1 MTNHSKYRKIM
12 KAIVLKEVGG
22 PENLILAEVPVPKI
36 KDNEVLVRVKA
47 VSINPVDAFVRRNQ
61 AALEMIYALKGD
73 EENII
78 LGWDVAGILI
88 EVGSAVT
95 RFTAGDEV
103 FGNFNFIGQANTYA
117 EFVAVPEDELV
128 IKPANVSFEQA
139 AGATMA
145 ALTAWASLVKF
156 AKVKKGDKIIIY
168 GASGGVGHY
177 AVQLAKHFGAY
188 VIGVASGE
196 NKDFVL
202 SLGADE
208 FFDYKT
214 QAVED
219 FINDADIVH
228 DAVWVEAEV
237 NSTEDTH
244 LHRSLKTLKEGGI
257 LSSIVVYPDQP
268 FIDKAKA
275 EKNVTVQR
283 VNVTPNDTYLKDIE
297 AIAQLLSDGEIKTHI
312 SHLFPLADMAA
323 AHEIIQ
329 TKNAVGKI
337 ILVP

>member
-1 MTNHSKYRKIM
+1 M

-22 PENLILAEVPVPKI
+22 PENLIIAEVPVPKI

-47 VSINPVDAFVRRNQ
+47 VAINPVDAFVRRNQ
-61 AALEMIYALKGD
+61 PALEMIYAIKGD

-78 LGWDVAGILI
+78 LGWDAAGIVI
-88 EVGSAVT
+88 EAGSTVT
-95 RFTAGDEV
+95 RFKVGDEV
-103 FGNFNFIGQANTYA
+103 FGNFNFIGQANAYA
-117 EFVAVPEDELV
+117 EFVAAPQDELT
-128 IKPANVSFEQA
+128 IKPSNVSFEQA

-177 AVQLAKHFGAY
+177 AVQIAKHFGAY

-202 SLGADE
+202 GLGADE

-244 LHRSLKTLKEGGI
+244 LQRSLKTLKEGGI

-275 EKNVTVQR
+275 DKNVTVQR
-283 VNVTPNDTYLKDIE
+283 VNVTPNDSYLKDIQ
-297 AIAQLLSDGEIKTHI
+297 AIAQLLSDGKIKTHI
-312 SHLFPLADMAA
+312 SHLFPLADMAK
-323 AHEIIQ
+323 AHGIIQ

>member
-1 MTNHSKYRKIM
+1 M

-22 PENLILAEVPVPKI
+22 PENLIIAEVPVPKI

-47 VSINPVDAFVRRNQ
+47 LAINPVDAFVRRNQ
-61 AALEMIYALKGD
+61 PALEIIYAIKGD

-78 LGWDVAGILI
+78 LGWDVAGIVI
-88 EVGSAVT
+88 EAGSAVT

-103 FGNFNFIGQANTYA
+103 FGNFNFIGQANAYA
-117 EFVAVPEDELV
+117 EFVAAPQDELT

-177 AVQLAKHFGAY
+177 AVQIAKHFGAY

-202 SLGADE
+202 GLGADE
-208 FFDYKT
+208 FFDYRT

-219 FINDADIVH
+219 FINDTDIVH

-244 LHRSLKTLKEGGI
+244 LQRSLKTLKEGGI

-275 EKNVTVQR
+275 DKNVTVQR
-283 VNVTPNDTYLKDIE
+283 VNVTPNDSYMKDME

-312 SHLFPLADMAA
+312 SHLFPLADMAK

>member
-1 MTNHSKYRKIM
+1 M

-22 PENLILAEVPVPKI
+22 AENLILAEVHVPKI

-61 AALEMIYALKGD
+61 PALEMIYALKGD

-78 LGWDVAGILI
+78 LGWDVAGIVI
-88 EVGSAVT
+88 EAGSAVT
-95 RFTAGDEV
+95 RFTVGDEV
-103 FGNFNFIGQANTYA
+103 FGNFNFIGQANAYA
-117 EFVAVPEDELV
+117 EFVAAPEDELV

-177 AVQLAKHFGAY
+177 AVQIAKHFGAY

-202 SLGADE
+202 GLGADE
-208 FFDYKT
+208 FFDYRT

-244 LHRSLKTLKEGGI
+244 LQRSLKTLKEGGI

-275 EKNVTVQR
+275 EKNITVQR

-312 SHLFPLADMAA
+312 SHLFPLSDMAK

>member
-1 MTNHSKYRKIM
+1 M

-22 PENLILAEVPVPKI
+22 PENLILTEVPIPQI
-36 KDNEVLVRVKA
+36 KENEVLVQVKA
-47 VSINPVDAFVRRNQ
+47 LAINPVDAFVRRNQ
-61 AALEMIYALKGD
+61 PALEMIYALKGD

-78 LGWDVAGILI
+78 LGWDVSGVVVQAG
-88 EVGSAVT
+88 SDVT
-95 RFTAGDEV
+95 RFKVGDEV
-103 FGNFNFIGQANTYA
+103 FGNFNFIGQANAYA
-117 EFVAVPEDELV
+117 EFVVAPQDELTL
-128 IKPANVSFEQA
+128 KPSNVSFEEA

-145 ALTAWASLVKF
+145 ALTAWASIVKF
-156 AKVKKGDKIIIY
+156 AKVKKGDKVIVY

-177 AVQLAKHFGAY
+177 AVQIGKHFGAY
-188 VIGVASGE
+188 VVGVASGE

-202 SLGADE
+202 GLGADE

-214 QAVED
+214 QVVED
-219 FINDADIVH
+219 FINDADVVH

-237 NSTEDTH
+237 EGTEETH
-244 LHRSLKTLKEGGI
+244 LARSIKTIKKGGI
-257 LSSIVVYPDQP
+257 LSSIVVYPDQN

-275 EKNVTVQR
+275 EKNITVQR

-297 AIAQLLSDGEIKTHI
+297 SIAELLSEGKIKTHI
-312 SHLFPLADMAA
+312 SHLFPLAEMAK

>member
-1 MTNHSKYRKIM
+1 M
-12 KAIVLKEVGG
+12 KAIVLKKVGG
-22 PENLILAEVPVPKI
+22 PENLIIAEVPVPKI
-36 KDNEVLVRVKA
+36 KDNEVLVQVKA
-47 VSINPVDAFVRRNQ
+47 VAINPVDAFVRRNQ
-61 AALEMIYALKGD
+61 PALEMIYAIKGD

-78 LGWDVAGILI
+78 LGWDVAGIVI
-88 EVGSAVT
+88 EAGSTAT
-95 RFTAGDEV
+95 RFKVGDEV
-103 FGNFNFIGQANTYA
+103 FGNFNFIGQANAYA
-117 EFVAVPEDELV
+117 EFVAAPEDELT
-128 IKPANVSFEQA
+128 IKPVNVSFEQA

-177 AVQLAKHFGAY
+177 AVQIAKHFGAY

-202 SLGADE
+202 GLGADE
-208 FFDYKT
+208 FFDYRT

-244 LHRSLKTLKEGGI
+244 LQRSLKTLKEGGI

-275 EKNVTVQR
+275 EKNITVQR

-297 AIAQLLSDGEIKTHI
+297 AIAQLLSYGEIKTHI
-312 SHLFPLADMAA
+312 SHLFPLADMAK

>member
-1 MTNHSKYRKIM
+1 M

-22 PENLILAEVPVPKI
+22 AENLILAEVHVPKI

-47 VSINPVDAFVRRNQ
+47 LSINPVDAFVRRNQ
-61 AALEMIYALKGD
+61 PALEMIYALKGD

-78 LGWDVAGILI
+78 LGWDVAGIVI
-88 EVGSAVT
+88 EAGSAVT
-95 RFTAGDEV
+95 RFTVGDEV
-103 FGNFNFIGQANTYA
+103 FGNFNFIGQANAYA
-117 EFVAVPEDELV
+117 EFVAAPEDELV

-177 AVQLAKHFGAY
+177 AVQIAKHFGAY

-202 SLGADE
+202 GLGADE
-208 FFDYKT
+208 FFDYRT

-244 LHRSLKTLKEGGI
+244 LQRSLKTLKEGGI

-275 EKNVTVQR
+275 EKNITVQR

-312 SHLFPLADMAA
+312 SHLFPLSDMAK

>member
-1 MTNHSKYRKIM
+1 M

-22 PENLILAEVPVPKI
+22 PENLILAEVPIPKI
-36 KDNEVLVRVKA
+36 KKNEVLVRVKA
-47 VSINPVDAFVRRNQ
+47 LAINPVDAFVRRNQ
-61 AALEMIYALKGD
+61 PALEMIYALKGE

-78 LGWDVAGILI
+78 LGWDVAGIVTK
-88 EVGSAVT
+88 VGSAVT
-95 RFTAGDEV
+95 RFTTGDEV
-103 FGNFNFIGQANTYA
+103 FGNFNFIGQANAYA
-117 EFVAVPEDELV
+117 EFVAAPEDELV
-128 IKPANVSFEQA
+128 IKPANISFEEA

-177 AVQLAKHFGAY
+177 AVQIAKHFGAY

-202 SLGADE
+202 GLGADE

-219 FINDADIVH
+219 SISDADIVH
-228 DAVWVEAEV
+228 DAVWVEADV
-237 NSTEDTH
+237 DSTEDTH
-244 LHRSLKTLKEGGI
+244 LARSLKTLKEGGI
-257 LSSIVVYPDQP
+257 LSSTVVYPDQL

-283 VNVTPNDTYLKDIE
+283 VNVTPNDTYLKDIK

-312 SHLFPLADMAA
+312 SHVLPLAEMAK

>member
-1 MTNHSKYRKIM
+1 M

-22 PENLILAEVPVPKI
+22 PENLILAEVPIPKI
-36 KDNEVLVRVKA
+36 KENEVLVRVKA
-47 VSINPVDAFVRRNQ
+47 LAINPVDAFVRRNQ
-61 AALEMIYALKGD
+61 PALEMIYALKGE

-78 LGWDVAGILI
+78 LGWDVAGIVTK
-88 EVGSAVT
+88 VGSAVT
-95 RFTAGDEV
+95 RFTTGDEV
-103 FGNFNFIGQANTYA
+103 FGNFNFIGQANAYA
-117 EFVAVPEDELV
+117 EFVAAPEDELV
-128 IKPANVSFEQA
+128 IKPANISFEEA

-177 AVQLAKHFGAY
+177 AVQIAKHFGAY

-202 SLGADE
+202 GLGADE

-219 FINDADIVH
+219 SISDADIVH
-228 DAVWVEAEV
+228 DAVWVEADV
-237 NSTEDTH
+237 DSTEDTH
-244 LHRSLKTLKEGGI
+244 LARSLKTLKEGGI
-257 LSSIVVYPDQP
+257 LSSIVVYPDQL

-283 VNVTPNDTYLKDIE
+283 VNVTPNDTYLKDIK

-312 SHLFPLADMAA
+312 SHVLPLAEMAK

>member
-1 MTNHSKYRKIM
+1 M

-22 PENLILAEVPVPKI
+22 PENLILTEVSVPKI
-36 KDNEVLVRVKA
+36 KDNEVLVQVKA
-47 VSINPVDAFVRRNQ
+47 LAINPVDAFVRRNQ
-61 AALEMIYALKGD
+61 PALEMIYALTGE

-78 LGWDVAGILI
+78 LGWDVAGIVI
-88 EVGSAVT
+88 EAGSAVT
-95 RFTAGDEV
+95 RFTVGDEV
-103 FGNFNFIGQANTYA
+103 FGNFNFIGQANAYS
-117 EFVAVPEDELV
+117 EFVAAPEDELT
-128 IKPANVSFEQA
+128 IKPTNVSFEQA

-177 AVQLAKHFGAY
+177 AVQIAKHFGAY

-202 SLGADE
+202 GLGADE

-219 FINDADIVH
+219 FVNDADIVH

-244 LHRSLKTLKEGGI
+244 LARSLKTLKNGGI
-257 LSSIVVYPDQP
+257 LSSIVVYPDEI
-268 FIDKAKA
+268 FIEKAKI
-275 EKNVTVQR
+275 EKNIIVQR

-297 AIAQLLSDGEIKTHI
+297 TIAQLLSEGKIKTHI
-312 SHLFPLADMAA
+312 SHLFPLADMTK
-323 AHEIIQ
+323 AHQIIQ

>member
-1 MTNHSKYRKIM
+1 M

-22 PENLILAEVPVPKI
+22 PENLTLAEVPIPKI
-36 KDNEVLVRVKA
+36 KENEVLVRVKA
-47 VSINPVDAFVRRNQ
+47 LAINPVDAFVRRNQ
-61 AALEMIYALKGD
+61 PALEMIYALKGE

-78 LGWDVAGILI
+78 LGWDVAGIVTK
-88 EVGSAVT
+88 VGSAVT
-95 RFTAGDEV
+95 RFTTGDEV
-103 FGNFNFIGQANTYA
+103 FGNFNFIGQANAYA
-117 EFVAVPEDELV
+117 EFVAASEDELV
-128 IKPANVSFEQA
+128 IKPANISFEEA

-177 AVQLAKHFGAY
+177 AVQIAKHFGAY

-202 SLGADE
+202 GLGADE

-219 FINDADIVH
+219 SISDADIVH
-228 DAVWVEAEV
+228 DAVWVEADV
-237 NSTEDTH
+237 DSTEDTH
-244 LHRSLKTLKEGGI
+244 LARSLKTLKEGGI
-257 LSSIVVYPDQP
+257 LSSIVVYPDQL

-283 VNVTPNDTYLKDIE
+283 VNVTPNDTYLKDIK

-312 SHLFPLADMAA
+312 SQVLPLAEMAK

>member
-1 MTNHSKYRKIM
+1 M

-22 PENLILAEVPVPKI
+22 PENFILAEVPVPKI

-47 VSINPVDAFVRRNQ
+47 VAINPVDAFVRRNQ
-61 AALEMIYALKGD
+61 PALEMIYAIKGD

-78 LGWDVAGILI
+78 LGWDVAGIVI
-88 EVGSAVT
+88 EAGSSVT
-95 RFTAGDEV
+95 RFKVGDEV
-103 FGNFNFIGQANTYA
+103 FGNFNFIGQANAYA
-117 EFVAVPEDELV
+117 EFVAAPEDELA

-177 AVQLAKHFGAY
+177 AVQIAKHFGAY

-202 SLGADE
+202 GLGADE

-214 QAVED
+214 QTVED
-219 FINDADIVH
+219 YINDADIVH

-237 NSTEDTH
+237 KSTEDTH
-244 LHRSLKTLKEGGI
+244 LERSLKTLKKGGI

-275 EKNVTVQR
+275 DKAVTVQR
-283 VNVTPNDTYLKDIE
+283 VNVTPNDSYLEDME
-297 AIAQLLSDGEIKTHI
+297 AIAQLLSDGKIRTHI
-312 SHLFPLADMAA
+312 SHLFPLADMAK

>member
-1 MTNHSKYRKIM
+1 M

-22 PENLILAEVPVPKI
+22 PENLILTEVPVPKI
-36 KDNEVLVRVKA
+36 KESEVLVQVKA
-47 VSINPVDAFVRRNQ
+47 LAINPVDAFVRRNQ
-61 AALEMIYALKGD
+61 PALEMIYALTGG

-78 LGWDVAGILI
+78 LGWDISGV
-88 EVGSAVT
+88 VVQTGSAVT
-95 RFTAGDEV
+95 RFKTGDEV
-103 FGNFNFIGQANTYA
+103 FGNFNFIGQANAYA
-117 EFVAVPEDELV
+117 EFVAAPQGELTL
-128 IKPANVSFEQA
+128 KPSNVSFEEA

-145 ALTAWASLVKF
+145 ALTAWASIVKF
-156 AKVKKGDKIIIY
+156 AKVKKGDKVIVY

-177 AVQLAKHFGAY
+177 AVQIAKHFGAY
-188 VIGVASGE
+188 VVGVASSD

-202 SLGADE
+202 GLGADE

-214 QAVED
+214 QIVED

-228 DAVWVEAEV
+228 DAVWVEADV
-237 NSTEDTH
+237 DSTEETH
-244 LHRSLKTLKEGGI
+244 LARSLKTLKEGGI
-257 LSSIVVYPDQP
+257 LSSIVVYPDQN

-275 EKNVTVQR
+275 EKNITVQR
-283 VNVTPNDTYLKDIE
+283 VNVTPNDSYLKDIE
-297 AIAQLLSDGEIKTHI
+297 SIAELLSEGKIKTHI
-312 SHLFPLADMAA
+312 SHLFPLGEMAK

>member
-1 MTNHSKYRKIM
+1 M

-22 PENLILAEVPVPKI
+22 AENLILADVPIPKI
-36 KDNEVLVRVKA
+36 KQNEVLVRVKA
-47 VSINPVDAFVRRNQ
+47 LAINPVDAFVRRNQ
-61 AALEMIYALKGD
+61 PALEMIYALKGD

-78 LGWDVAGILI
+78 LGWDVAGIVI
-88 EVGSAVT
+88 EAGSTVT

-103 FGNFNFIGQANTYA
+103 FGNFNFIGQANAYA
-117 EFVAVPEDELV
+117 EFVAAPEDELA

-177 AVQLAKHFGAY
+177 AVQIAKHFGAY

-202 SLGADE
+202 GLGADE

-244 LHRSLKTLKEGGI
+244 LQRSLKTLKEGGI

-275 EKNVTVQR
+275 EKNITVQR

-297 AIAQLLSDGEIKTHI
+297 AIAQLLSDGEIKTHV
-312 SHLFPLADMAA
+312 SHLFPLADMAK